1 MSDPPTFSSK
11 NKELSSTDLLRL
23 LSFFGRVHK
32 DLLEGGGLMRND
44 LLSKKKI
51 ENPYLLH

>member
-11 NKELSSTDLLRL
+11 NKELSSTGLLRL

-44 LLSKKKI
+44 LLSKKK
-51 ENPYLLH
+51 N